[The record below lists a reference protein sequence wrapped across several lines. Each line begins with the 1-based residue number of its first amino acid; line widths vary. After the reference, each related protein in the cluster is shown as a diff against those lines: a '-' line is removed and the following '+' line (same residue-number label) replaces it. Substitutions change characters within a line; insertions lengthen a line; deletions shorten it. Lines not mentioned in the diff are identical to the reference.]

1 MREDGPVSRE
11 SLWRAPRAEAP
22 VDASVTLPGSKSIT
36 NRALILAALASGP
49 STITGALRSRD
60 TDLMIQGLRALG
72 VAITATPDAATGTTL
87 HVVPGPMTGA
97 AVDCGLAGTVMR
109 FLPPAAALAEGT
121 VAVDGDEQARF
132 STRCARSAPT
142 STVTRCRSPCTVT
155 VACAAGR

>member
-1 MREDGPVSRE
+1 
-11 SLWRAPRAEAP
+11 
-22 VDASVTLPGSKSIT
+22 
-36 NRALILAALASGP
+36 
-49 STITGALRSRD
+49 
-60 TDLMIQGLRALG
+60 MIQGLRALG

-109 FLPPAAALAEGT
+109 FLPPAAALAEAPSPSTATSRPAPGRW
-121 VAVDGDEQARF
+121 ARF
-132 STRCARSAPT
+132 STRCAGSAPT